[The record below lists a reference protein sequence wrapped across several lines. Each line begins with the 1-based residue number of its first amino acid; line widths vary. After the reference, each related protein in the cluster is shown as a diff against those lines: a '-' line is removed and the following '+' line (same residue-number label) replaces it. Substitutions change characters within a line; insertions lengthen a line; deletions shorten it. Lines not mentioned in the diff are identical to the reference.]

1 MLNQKTDYVKVCY
14 LKKLPEVLILF
25 DKPQAAQAHYLW
37 VRASEVIWWEILEL
51 LVYYLMPNKCKK
63 S

>member
-25 DKPQAAQAHYLW
+25 DKPQAAQALY
-37 VRASEVIWWEILEL
+37 IL
-51 LVYYLMPNKCKK
+51 
-63 S
+63 

>member
-1 MLNQKTDYVKVCY
+1 MTTDVSPVASPVTMLSHRDQFIKA
-14 LKKLPEVLILF
+14 
-25 DKPQAAQAHYLW
+25 QAAQAHYLW

-51 LVYYLMPNKCKK
+51 LVYYLTPNKCKK